1 MRKGFVFL
9 SVLILL
15 STRTF
20 ALKDYSKISPRIHR
34 MIVATIKETQANIYD
49 YNLDGEINCRDYSCV
64 FKVTWDRLYP
74 KEAYRCTLV
83 RNSPPYG
90 NGHLFVN
97 IEDDNSCPIDVE
109 PQAHSPQH
117 YLMYET
123 WTAGE
128 FSNQA
133 YNAYGETEYW
143 LAEPQRLA
151 NVLPNKSSGGYGYGY
166 YSNSSYSNGSYSNNS
181 YANSSNENVLLGY
194 FSVGY
199 MGSLDLKDSSD
210 SGFLNSQKCGIE
222 FAYETPAYQDGF
234 FAVFA
239 FDYVCDEAKAMR
251 AVLTGMDFGYCFL
264 PIFQPYVGCFGGIK
278 WYDDFYWGDI
288 GFAWK
293 VCAGSRFTFSS
304 FCVRAEVS
312 YGSILGPTGM
322 VSLGIGF

>member
-109 PQAHSPQH
+109 PQAHSPQQPWQAAQECAAI
-117 YLMYET
+117 YVYTPMIGSMRKS
-123 WTAGE
+123 AA
-128 FSNQA
+128 FSF
-133 YNAYGETEYW
+133 YDSISE
-143 LAEPQRLA
+143 RS
-151 NVLPNKSSGGYGYGY
+151 KS
-166 YSNSSYSNGSYSNNS
+166 
-181 YANSSNENVLLGY
+181 A
-194 FSVGY
+194 
-199 MGSLDLKDSSD
+199 
-210 SGFLNSQKCGIE
+210 
-222 FAYETPAYQDGF
+222 
-234 FAVFA
+234 
-239 FDYVCDEAKAMR
+239 
-251 AVLTGMDFGYCFL
+251 
-264 PIFQPYVGCFGGIK
+264 
-278 WYDDFYWGDI
+278 
-288 GFAWK
+288 
-293 VCAGSRFTFSS
+293 
-304 FCVRAEVS
+304 
-312 YGSILGPTGM
+312 
-322 VSLGIGF
+322 